1 MSTAIGRTACALLL
15 ALGLL
20 QSAAADPKLIKKVPP
35 EFPEEA
41 TRRNISDGTL
51 KARLSID
58 GQGAVTAVQILD
70 AVPAKAKVFN
80 DAAVAALSKWR
91 FEPSGKGESVE
102 IKLVFA
108 QE

>member
-1 MSTAIGRTACALLL
+1 MSPLLRSAGALLL
-15 ALGLL
+15 ALALVPP
-20 QSAAADPKLIKKVPP
+20 AAADPKLVRKVPP

-41 TRRNISDGTL
+41 TRRNITDGTL
-51 KARLSID
+51 KARLTID
-58 GQGAVTAVQILD
+58 GQGAVTAVQIVD
-70 AVPAKAKVFN
+70 AVPPKAKVFN

>member
-1 MSTAIGRTACALLL
+1 MSPIHRTACAALL
-15 ALGLL
+15 ALALVH
-20 QSAAADPKLIKKVPP
+20 SAAADPKIIKKVPP
-35 EFPEEA
+35 DFPEEA

-51 KARLSID
+51 KAKLTID

-70 AVPAKAKVFN
+70 AVPPKAKVFN

>member
-1 MSTAIGRTACALLL
+1 MSMIHRTACALLL

-20 QSAAADPKLIKKVPP
+20 QPAAADPKLIKKVPP
-35 EFPEEA
+35 DFPEEA

-51 KARLSID
+51 KAKLTID

-70 AVPAKAKVFN
+70 AAPPKAKVFN